1 MVWSLFSHSIGGRNA
16 ATCKVTSKWAVS
28 NKAAAMWEVANT
40 AYFTS
45 IKSLIMECE
54 NTCESNTNLGT
65 LSALSMKKITGECE
79 SWSHQSSIQRSLLVR
94 VLITWSI
101 LPKFVIQFRG
111 RVILRAVVPIL
122 SKQPASWLSSK
133 LFDTGCWFWWD
144 VEITNPPATEEKI
157 NHAEV

>member
-1 MVWSLFSHSIGGRNA
+1 MVVKKTYSA
-16 ATCKVTSKWAVS
+16 
-28 NKAAAMWEVANT
+28 
-40 AYFTS
+40 
-45 IKSLIMECE
+45 
-54 NTCESNTNLGT
+54 ESNTILGT

-111 RVILRAVVPIL
+111 RVILRAVVPML

-133 LFDTGCWFWWD
+133 LFYTGCWFWWD